1 MQEFIVEK
9 IETSP
14 IGSKKWRVRCTGESG
29 FFRAHILGYYH
40 TKKKAMEVAEA
51 YNNFPRP

>member
-9 IETSP
+9 VENDLT
-14 IGSKKWRVRCTGESG
+14 SKKWRVRCTGQSG

-51 YNNFPRP
+51 YNNFPKP

>member
-9 IETSP
+9 IENSP
-14 IGSKKWRVRCTGESG
+14 IGSKKWRVRCTGQSG
-29 FFRAHILGYYH
+29 FFRPHILGYYH

-51 YNNFPRP
+51 YNNFPKP